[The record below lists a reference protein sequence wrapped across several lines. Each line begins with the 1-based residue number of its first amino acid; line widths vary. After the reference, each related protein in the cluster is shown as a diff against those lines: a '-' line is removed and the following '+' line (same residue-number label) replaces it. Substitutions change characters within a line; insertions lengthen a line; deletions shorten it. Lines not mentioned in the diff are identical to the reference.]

1 MIFYSKYKNLEVE
14 VSIDR
19 DVLVVYYH
27 IINSLFKRICSRFYV
42 PVQEIIS
49 ITKECF

>member
-1 MIFYSKYKNLEVE
+1 MIFYGKYKSLEVE

-27 IINSLFKRICSRFYV
+27 IINTLFKRICSKFYIL
-42 PVQEIIS
+42 VQ
-49 ITKECF
+49 